1 MATTY
6 KNNAQ
11 ICLESKLC
19 ARLLSGL
26 SCGQSRS
33 PARTVF
39 IRDVGGHAKSI
50 EMKIN
55 DRYLVS
61 DQTIIEQLSNR
72 FDRINR
78 DNINWRTT
86 YLD

>member
-1 MATTY
+1 VATTY

-11 ICLESKLC
+11 ISLESKFR

-39 IRDVGGHAKSI
+39 IRDVATHSK
-50 EMKIN
+50 ETTK
-55 DRYLVS
+55 
-61 DQTIIEQLSNR
+61 
-72 FDRINR
+72 RINFKK
-78 DNINWRTT
+78 
-86 YLD
+86 